1 MRRRCRAALLDYYAN
16 DDMRYGTLGVR
27 WCVWSGVQVIIPED
41 IEPGDWVLSFR
52 WDCEES
58 NQYARRLQ
66 LHAYLH
72 AHLKNLFA
80 FCCLSM
86 IMRRVWS
93 SCSDVKI
100 VQQ

>member
-1 MRRRCRAALLDYYAN
+1 M
-16 DDMRYGTLGVR
+16 
-27 WCVWSGVQVIIPED
+27 WSGVQVIIPED

-66 LHAYLH
+66 LHVYLH
-72 AHLKNLFA
+72 AHLMICSSFV
-80 FCCLSM
+80 CL
-86 IMRRVWS
+86 MRRVWS